1 MGGYILNAR
10 AVLARLRDIAARL
23 RLAATGFSI
32 VSQNCIGGCMYHDLG
47 LPFSSPTINLVIPG
61 EGFVRLV
68 EDLPRYLA
76 VEAVPAGWRTEGE
89 KRFPLLR
96 VDDVIVHAMHY
107 ASGEEAAAAWN
118 RRRKRVNLGDVR
130 VIACD
135 WDLGERPEPLVA
147 RLLACGYPTVV
158 FSTRPSDNP
167 SVVSLTGDGWHTDE
181 RGILRPILTDRARD
195 GRRNF
200 ERAFDYVGW
209 LNRA

>member
-1 MGGYILNAR
+1 MNAR

-47 LPFSSPTINLVIPG
+47 LPFSSPTVNLVIPG

-68 EDLPRYLA
+68 EDLPHYLSI
-76 VEAVPAGWRTEGE
+76 EAVPAGWCEEDE

-147 RLLACGYPTVV
+147 RASWRAATQRW
-158 FSTRPSDNP
+158 SSR
-167 SVVSLTGDGWHTDE
+167 
-181 RGILRPILTDRARD
+181 RARAATPRLSRSLGTAGTRTSAEFPTPSSPTAHATAD
-195 GRRNF
+195 ATTSASSTMWG
-200 ERAFDYVGW
+200 G
-209 LNRA
+209 